1 MPTVLLVGGAGYV
14 GAVLSQ
20 ELLERGYA
28 VRILDRLFYGDQG
41 LEDVRDRVELV
52 VADMRRIE
60 ASHLEGVDTVINV
73 GGLSNDPTAEYNPAA
88 NFEMN
93 TTAALR
99 LAEMARAAGARRYL
113 LASSCSIYDH
123 GVADDDRD
131 VVYDETSEVHPR
143 AAYAVSK
150 FEAERQLL
158 AMAGGD
164 FCPIIL
170 RKGTV
175 FGYSPR
181 MRFDLVVNT
190 FVRDALVNGTI
201 TLFRGGEMWRPLV
214 DVRDVARAYITCLAA
229 NEAAVNGQIFN
240 VANCNMR
247 ISELALR
254 VRATL
259 RELGVGVDVNP
270 DYAYR
275 GVRSYRVSTQKIERA
290 LGFKAVVSVE
300 DAVRDLVT
308 RLRGR
313 RADELSHPKFE
324 NLRWLRVLEEA
335 ESILG
340 TGRSVFEPS
349 EPARVARIPSARVA
363 R

>member
-143 AAYAVSK
+143 AADAVSK

>member
-1 MPTVLLVGGAGYV
+1 
-14 GAVLSQ
+14 
-20 ELLERGYA
+20 
-28 VRILDRLFYGDQG
+28 
-41 LEDVRDRVELV
+41 VRDRIELV

-60 ASHLEGVDTVINV
+60 PVHLEGVDTVINT
-73 GGLSNDPTAEYNPAA
+73 GGLSNDPTAEYNPTA

-93 TTAALR
+93 TTAAVR
-99 LAEMARAAGARRYL
+99 LAEMAKAAGVRRYL

-123 GVADDDRD
+123 GITDDERD
-131 VVYDETSEVHPR
+131 VVYDETADVHPR

-150 FEAERQLL
+150 YEAEQRLL
-158 AMAGGD
+158 EMTGSD
-164 FCPIIL
+164 FCPVVL

-175 FGYSPR
+175 YGFSPR

-190 FVRDALVNGTI
+190 FVRDALLTGAITI
-201 TLFRGGEMWRPLV
+201 FRGGEMWRPLV
-214 DVRDVARAYITCLAA
+214 DVRDVARAYIACVAA
-229 NEAAVNGQIFN
+229 DEASVSGQIFN

-254 VRATL
+254 VRTTL
-259 RELGVGVDVNP
+259 REAGIQVDVRP

-275 GVRSYRVSTQKIERA
+275 GVRSYRVSTRKIERA

-308 RLRGR
+308 QLRGM
-313 RADELSHPKFE
+313 RADELNHPKFE

-335 ESILG
+335 ETILG
-340 TGRSVFEPS
+340 TGRSVFEPI
-349 EPARVARIPSARVA
+349 EPNRVARVVSARA
-363 R
+363 TR